1 MECDKLIAWKLS
13 QIDRVGLIMLDK
25 TDDARDRKAVFKVF
39 GRKRLIVGI
48 ERIQGPMGY
57 WSWESLWTLVIR
69 L

>member
-1 MECDKLIAWKLS
+1 
-13 QIDRVGLIMLDK
+13 MLDK

-57 WSWESLWTLVIR
+57 
-69 L
+69 